1 MRLLLDTHTLL
12 WWLEESPILSAEA
25 YEAIAEPDNDVVVSA
40 ATVWELEIKRAT
52 GKLEAPGPLVRRI
65 TAEKFEP
72 LPITLEHGASAG
84 KLPLH
89 HSDPF
94 DRMLIAQAQIESLTL
109 VTRDPRFAPYA
120 VMTLAA

>member
-12 WWLEESPILSAEA
+12 WWLEESPSLSAEA

-52 GKLEAPGPLVRRI
+52 GKLKAPGQLVRRI
-65 TAEKFEP
+65 TAEKFKP
-72 LPITLEHGASAG
+72 LPITVEHGAGAG

-94 DRMLIAQAQIESLTL
+94 DRMLIAQAQIEGLTL

>member
-1 MRLLLDTHTLL
+1 MRLLLDAHTLL
-12 WWLEESPILSAEA
+12 WWLEESPSLSAEA

-52 GKLEAPGPLVRRI
+52 GKLEAPGQLVRRI

-72 LPITLEHGASAG
+72 LPITLEHGAGAG

-94 DRMLIAQAQIESLTL
+94 DRMLIAQAQIEGLTL

>member
-1 MRLLLDTHTLL
+1 MRLLLDSHTLL
-12 WWLEESPILSAEA
+12 CWLEESPILSAEA

-40 ATVWELEIKRAT
+40 ATVWELEIKRAI
-52 GKLEAPGPLVRRI
+52 GKLEAPGQLVRQI
-65 TAEKFEP
+65 TAEEFEP

-94 DRMLIAQAQIESLTL
+94 DRILIAQAQVEGLTL
-109 VTRDPRFAPYA
+109 VTRDPNFSLYA
-120 VMTLAA
+120 VATLAA